1 MKKIQYILV
10 TCLLILTACEPEI
23 PMLTSGLDSTYAVVR
38 MRALRL
44 HPEFD
49 GERYEWSMPD
59 MNGNDS
65 IVATTRDYLFVSAC
79 SGVYRLKFRIIDNDN
94 PFTHNMVITVW
105 DEDVAYSRYI
115 AHVYDYCPAPGQFVG
130 ECHAMKMVIQR
141 RVCVPRSRS
150 VSVVHKMT

>member
-44 HPEFD
+44 HPEYS

-59 MNGNDS
+59 SNGNDS
-65 IVATTRDYLFVSAC
+65 IASTKSFY
-79 SGVYRLKFRIIDNDN
+79 KK
-94 PFTHNMVITVW
+94 
-105 DEDVAYSRYI
+105 E
-115 AHVYDYCPAPGQFVG
+115 
-130 ECHAMKMVIQR
+130 
-141 RVCVPRSRS
+141 
-150 VSVVHKMT
+150 